1 MMALVSD
8 TGWNEFL
15 ELNRM
20 AFDDYLPRNSESYC
34 IGKTLR
40 MIKKQAPHIKWVVS
54 FADGCS
60 CGDGTIYRA
69 SNFVLTGIRE
79 NFNLCQLPSGE
90 KVHKMALESN
100 PTCKRK
106 ELGGASY
113 YDITGG
119 RFDFRKYVEFTHG
132 EILKGF
138 QLRYVYFLD
147 KKSRAKLTV
156 PEIPFS
162 RIDEMGAGMYKGEKI
177 SQAERHAIKTPKD

>member
-1 MMALVSD
+1 MGVHVVMEQFTEHQISCL
-8 TGWNEFL
+8 
-15 ELNRM
+15 R
-20 AFDDYLPRNSESYC
+20 AFAKIS
-34 IGKTLR
+34 T
-40 MIKKQAPHIKWVVS
+40 
-54 FADGCS
+54 FANCHPAKRF
-60 CGDGTIYRA
+60 TRWHWKATQRA
-69 SNFVLTGIRE
+69 SERNW
-79 NFNLCQLPSGE
+79 
-90 KVHKMALESN
+90 
-100 PTCKRK
+100 
-106 ELGGASY
+106 GGASY

>member
-1 MMALVSD
+1 MGCFVRRSVFMWR
-8 TGWNEFL
+8 WNNLPSIKFRAYGHSRKFQPL
-15 ELNRM
+15 PIAIRRKGSQ
-20 AFDDYLPRNSESYC
+20 DD
-34 IGKTLR
+34 IGKQPNV
-40 MIKKQAPHIKWVVS
+40 QAK
-54 FADGCS
+54 
-60 CGDGTIYRA
+60 
-69 SNFVLTGIRE
+69 GI
-79 NFNLCQLPSGE
+79 
-90 KVHKMALESN
+90 
-100 PTCKRK
+100 
-106 ELGGASY
+106 GGASY